1 MLEVPVRFKS
11 VSHPVTYIKRLI
23 LKENGA
29 AVTETLHSD
38 SGDSAETGANGKF
51 GPEYLAQIDHLVS
64 SPLLQGSEALCKLL
78 QYLGHHTLNSPADH
92 LKEYQIATE
101 VLGRPVDFDPQ
112 SDSCVRVQVGRLR
125 TKLAE
130 YYSTSGSHDPIVV
143 DVPKGRYALSF
154 ERRVP
159 SPKEKADRGIAVEV
173 QSPTPTQIRWKL
185 AGASAIVLAIGCCTA
200 LWVQNRALQRQ
211 LTPWRYSP
219 AVTGF
224 WSAFLDSHQDT
235 DVVMED
241 DAFLLVQNIS
251 HETFGFNDYL
261 NRTYISQLQTQ
272 DFSPEVH
279 EALRLISLKNLGRA
293 TEVRI
298 AQRFLALDPVGKRLH
313 WYNSR
318 EYSPFLLKQDNVIL
332 LGGPLSNPWVQLFEN
347 RLNFTEALYSD
358 HFSPVTNHA
367 PAEGEPAVYN
377 PTDTV
382 QYCVVAYLPNTDN
395 GGKTLVIQGTS
406 SEATEAGADFL
417 LSEDQLGSLL
427 KRMHSSEFPYFE
439 VLLKTSQVTGT
450 PLTTTIEAY
459 RVYSNLR

>member
-1 MLEVPVRFKS
+1 M
-11 VSHPVTYIKRLI
+11 
-23 LKENGA
+23 
-29 AVTETLHSD
+29 
-38 SGDSAETGANGKF
+38 
-51 GPEYLAQIDHLVS
+51 
-64 SPLLQGSEALCKLL
+64 
-78 QYLGHHTLNSPADH
+78 
-92 LKEYQIATE
+92 
-101 VLGRPVDFDPQ
+101 
-112 SDSCVRVQVGRLR
+112 
-125 TKLAE
+125 
-130 YYSTSGSHDPIVV
+130 
-143 DVPKGRYALSF
+143 
-154 ERRVP
+154 
-159 SPKEKADRGIAVEV
+159 
-173 QSPTPTQIRWKL
+173 
-185 AGASAIVLAIGCCTA
+185 
-200 LWVQNRALQRQ
+200 
-211 LTPWRYSP
+211 
-219 AVTGF
+219 TGF

-459 RVYSNLR
+459 RVYSNLH